1 MSSNLNELHD
11 LSESQLASVI
21 DNAQKALRDRQE
33 GKRKEGIAKIRE
45 IAAAIG
51 VNVEI
56 SSTTEPTKSTS
67 PRKGG
72 KVAVKYQNPAN
83 ASNKWTGRGM
93 KPKWLR
99 ELIEQGH
106 SVEEFAV

>member
-1 MSSNLNELHD
+1 MNTNLNEL
-11 LSESQLASVI
+11 SELELAAMI

-45 IAAAIG
+45 IATSIG
-51 VNVEI
+51 VAVEI
-56 SSTTEPTKSTS
+56 SDPSKSS
-67 PRKGG
+67 ARKGG

-83 ASNKWTGRGM
+83 PANKWTGRGM

-99 ELIEQGH
+99 ELIEQGRQL
-106 SVEEFAV
+106 EEFAV

>member
-1 MSSNLNELHD
+1 MTANLNELHE
-11 LSESQLASVI
+11 LSESQLAAVI
-21 DNAQKALRDRQE
+21 DNAQKALRDRQD

-45 IAAAIG
+45 IAASIG
-51 VNVEI
+51 VTVDFSEPN
-56 SSTTEPTKSTS
+56 SSRYS

-83 ASNKWTGRGM
+83 PSNKWTGRGM

-99 ELIEQGH
+99 ELVEQGH
-106 SVEEFAV
+106 RLEEFAL

>member
-1 MSSNLNELHD
+1 MANNLSELQE
-11 LSESQLASVI
+11 LSESQLAAMI

-45 IAAAIG
+45 IAASIG
-51 VNVEI
+51 VAVEFP
-56 SSTTEPTKSTS
+56 SDPSKTS

-83 ASNKWTGRGM
+83 PANKWTGRGM

-99 ELIEQGH
+99 ELVEQGH
-106 SVEEFAV
+106 RLEEFAV

>member
-1 MSSNLNELHD
+1 MTTNLHE
-11 LSESQLASVI
+11 LSETELSVVI

-33 GKRKEGIAKIRE
+33 GKRKEGIAQIKE

-56 SSTTEPTKSTS
+56 TDHGKPS

-72 KVAVKYQNPAN
+72 KVAIKYQNPAN
-83 ASNKWTGRGM
+83 PSNQWTGRGM

-99 ELIEQGH
+99 ELIEQGRKL
-106 SVEEFAV
+106 EEFAL

>member
-1 MSSNLNELHD
+1 MTTNLHD
-11 LSESQLASVI
+11 LSEAELAKMI
-21 DNAQKALRDRQE
+21 DSAQKALRDRQE
-33 GKRKEGIAKIRE
+33 GKRREGIAKIRE
-45 IAAAIG
+45 IAASIG

-56 SSTTEPTKSTS
+56 SEPTKAS

-83 ASNKWTGRGM
+83 PANKWTGRGM

-99 ELIEQGH
+99 ELIEQGRNL
-106 SVEEFAV
+106 EEFAV

>member
-1 MSSNLNELHD
+1 MTNNLHD
-11 LSESQLASVI
+11 LSESELASMI
-21 DNAQKALRDRQE
+21 DNAQKALRDRQD
-33 GKRKEGIAKIRE
+33 GKRKEGIAKIRD
-45 IAAAIG
+45 IASAIG

-56 SSTTEPTKSTS
+56 TELGKLST
-67 PRKGG
+67 RKGG

-83 ASNKWTGRGM
+83 PSNRWTGRGM

-106 SVEEFAV
+106 QIEEFAV

>member
-1 MSSNLNELHD
+1 MSTNLHD
-11 LSESQLASVI
+11 LSELELAAVI
-21 DNAQKALRDRQE
+21 DNAQKALLSRQE

-45 IAAAIG
+45 IASSIG
-51 VNVEI
+51 VTVEI
-56 SSTTEPTKSTS
+56 SEPNKSS

-83 ASNKWTGRGM
+83 PANKWTGRGM

-99 ELIEQGH
+99 ELIEQGRQL
-106 SVEEFAV
+106 EEFSV

>member
-1 MSSNLNELHD
+1 MTTNLHE
-11 LSESQLASVI
+11 LSESELAAVI

-45 IAAAIG
+45 IASSIG
-51 VNVEI
+51 VTVEI
-56 SSTTEPTKSTS
+56 AEPNKPS

-83 ASNKWTGRGM
+83 PANKWTGRGM

-99 ELIEQGH
+99 ELIEQGRKL
-106 SVEEFAV
+106 EEFAV

>member
-1 MSSNLNELHD
+1 MTTNLHE
-11 LSESQLASVI
+11 LSESELAALL

-45 IAAAIG
+45 IAASIG
-51 VNVEI
+51 VTVEI
-56 SSTTEPTKSTS
+56 SDPTKLS

-83 ASNKWTGRGM
+83 PANKWTGRGM

-99 ELIEQGH
+99 ELIEQGRRL
-106 SVEEFAV
+106 EEFAV

>member
-1 MSSNLNELHD
+1 MATNLNELHE
-11 LSESQLASVI
+11 LSESQLAAVI

-45 IAAAIG
+45 IASSIG

-56 SSTTEPTKSTS
+56 SSEASKAS

-83 ASNKWTGRGM
+83 PANKWTGRGM

-99 ELIEQGH
+99 ELVEQGH
-106 SVEEFAV
+106 SLEEFSV

>member
-1 MSSNLNELHD
+1 MSSNLQE
-11 LSESQLASVI
+11 LSETELAALL

-51 VNVEI
+51 IAVEI
-56 SSTTEPTKSTS
+56 ADPAKTSS
-67 PRKGG
+67 RKGG

-83 ASNKWTGRGM
+83 PADKWTGRGM

-99 ELIEQGH
+99 ELIEQGRNL
-106 SVEEFAV
+106 EEFAV

>member
-1 MSSNLNELHD
+1 MATNLSELQE
-11 LSESQLASVI
+11 LSESQLAAMI

-33 GKRKEGIAKIRE
+33 GKRKEGIAKIKE
-45 IAAAIG
+45 LAASIG
-51 VNVEI
+51 VTVEFP
-56 SSTTEPTKSTS
+56 SDPSKAS

-83 ASNKWTGRGM
+83 PANKWTGRGM

-99 ELIEQGH
+99 ELVEQGRRL
-106 SVEEFAV
+106 EEFAV

>member
-1 MSSNLNELHD
+1 MATDLNELHE
-11 LSESQLASVI
+11 LSESQLTAVI

-45 IAAAIG
+45 IASSIG

-56 SSTTEPTKSTS
+56 SSEPSKLS

-83 ASNKWTGRGM
+83 PANKWTGRGM

-99 ELIEQGH
+99 ELVEQGH
-106 SVEEFAV
+106 RLEEFSV

>member
-1 MSSNLNELHD
+1 MTTNLNEL
-11 LSESQLASVI
+11 SEAELAAYI
-21 DNAQKALRDRQE
+21 ENAQKALRDKQE

-45 IAAAIG
+45 IASAIG
-51 VNVEI
+51 VTVEI
-56 SSTTEPTKSTS
+56 AEPAKVSS

-83 ASNKWTGRGM
+83 PANKWTGRGM

-99 ELIEQGH
+99 ELIEQGR
-106 SVEEFAV
+106 SLEEFAV

>member
-1 MSSNLNELHD
+1 MTTNLHE
-11 LSESQLASVI
+11 LSETELSVVI

-33 GKRKEGIAKIRE
+33 GKRKEGIAQIRE

-56 SSTTEPTKSTS
+56 TDQGKPSS

-72 KVAVKYQNPAN
+72 KVAIKYQNPAN
-83 ASNKWTGRGM
+83 PSNHWTGRGM

-99 ELIEQGH
+99 ELIEQGRKL
-106 SVEEFAV
+106 EEFEL

>member
-1 MSSNLNELHD
+1 MTTNLHE
-11 LSESQLASVI
+11 LSESELAAVI

-33 GKRKEGIAKIRE
+33 GKRKEGITKIRE

-51 VNVEI
+51 VAVDI
-56 SSTTEPTKSTS
+56 SDHAKSS

-83 ASNKWTGRGM
+83 PANKWTGRGM

-99 ELIEQGH
+99 ELVEQGRQL
-106 SVEEFAV
+106 EEFAV